1 MMYPS
6 LSTVTRLARR
16 FNRIPVYREMNIS
29 EPGMLMLLRSLQSQE
44 NVVFLESA
52 HGRGKPQR
60 FSFLG
65 IHPRRLV
72 RCVSPGEVLVSEGGR
87 EERLEI
93 NFFDYMKARMAEHR
107 APHYPRYGDFN
118 GGYAGYMGF
127 GLVNHCGIMRAP
139 VKENAPHPLAMFHLI
154 DDFIVH
160 DGRENCYHAATCID
174 TEGGEPIALLYERAC
189 ARLEMIERETIARIV
204 HTRVPC
210 LPLRADADCLA
221 FRDEPA
227 RFMEKVARA
236 RELIG
241 AGEALQVVLSMRAD
255 ITERVDPFLFYLRLR
270 RLNPSPYMF
279 FLKFGDLVVTG
290 SSPEIHVKVKNGK
303 AVLKP
308 IAGTIRQGED
318 RAESA
323 RNKAALLADP
333 KERAEHLMLVDL
345 ARNDL
350 ARISAAGSVRVT
362 RFMEPEDYSH
372 VIHLV
377 SLVESGLRPRT
388 DAVDVLRETFPAGT
402 VSGAPKVRALEIIDE
417 LEDHARGIYAGAVGY
432 LGFNGHADTCITIRT
447 AVFSPEESYLQA
459 GAGIVY
465 DSVPENE
472 YREIRHKLA
481 ALAASLPFG
490 RTQEDKEELAC
501 SV

>member
-1 MMYPS
+1 M
-6 LSTVTRLARR
+6 
-16 FNRIPVYREMNIS
+16 
-29 EPGMLMLLRSLQSQE
+29 
-44 NVVFLESA
+44 FLESA
-52 HGRGKPQR
+52 CRRGRPGR

-65 IHPRRLV
+65 LAPRALV
-72 RCVSPGEVLVSEGGR
+72 RFLPPGIIKVREGGT
-87 EERLEI
+87 ERTLEI
-93 NFFDYMKARMAEHR
+93 NFFDYMKARLAGHR
-107 APHYPRYGDFN
+107 APHYGRFGDFN

-127 GLVNHCGIMRAP
+127 ELVNHCGIMRAP
-139 VKENAPHPLAMFHLI
+139 VREEQEQPLAMFHLI
-154 DDFIVH
+154 DDFIVC
-160 DGRENCYHAATCID
+160 DNRDSRYHAATCIYAD
-174 TEGGEPIALLYERAC
+174 GGEPIEVLYARAA
-189 ARLEMIERETIARIV
+189 ARLEEIERETIARIGT
-204 HTRVPC
+204 TRVPY
-210 LPLRADADCLA
+210 LPLRADADCLS
-221 FRDEPA
+221 FRDAPGTFID
-227 RFMEKVARA
+227 RVVRA
-236 RELIG
+236 KELIA

-270 RLNPSPYMF
+270 QLNPSPYMF
-279 FLKFGDLVVTG
+279 FLKFGELIVTG
-290 SSPEIHVKVKNGK
+290 SSPEIHVKVKGGR
-303 AVLKP
+303 AFLKP
-308 IAGTIRQGED
+308 IAGTIRQGEN
-318 RAESA
+318 RTENAHH
-323 RNKAALLADP
+323 KATLLADP

-350 ARISAAGSVRVT
+350 ARISEPGSVKVT

-377 SLVESGLRPRT
+377 SLVESGVKGGT

-417 LEDHARGIYAGAVGY
+417 LEPHARGIYAGAVGY

-447 AVFSPEESYLQA
+447 AVFSPDESYLQA

-490 RTQEDKEELAC
+490 RRQEQEEAIAC